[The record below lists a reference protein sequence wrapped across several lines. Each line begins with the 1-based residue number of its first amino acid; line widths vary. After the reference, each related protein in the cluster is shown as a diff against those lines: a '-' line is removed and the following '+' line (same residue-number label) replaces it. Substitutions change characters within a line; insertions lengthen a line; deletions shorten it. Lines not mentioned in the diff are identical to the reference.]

1 MSILGWIKHIFY
13 PTVGE
18 ITADFDKIVVKL
30 KNAEQR
36 SAKALNFHQ
45 RMTSFH
51 SAEQAAAARIGL
63 KIKELIS

>member
-18 ITADFDKIVVKL
+18 IT
-30 KNAEQR
+30 AEQR